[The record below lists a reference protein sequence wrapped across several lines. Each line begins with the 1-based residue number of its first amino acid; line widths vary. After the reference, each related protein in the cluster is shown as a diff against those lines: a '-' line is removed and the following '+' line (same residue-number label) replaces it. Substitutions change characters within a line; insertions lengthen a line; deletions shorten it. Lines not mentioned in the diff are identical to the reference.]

1 MKNRN
6 IALYIILTLVTCGI
20 YSLFW
25 NVNLN
30 NDFAEHNGKEKN
42 GWMIILL
49 SIITCGIYYFVW
61 IYRMGEEIEKAGG
74 KNEGIVYL
82 LLSLFGFGIIAMALI
97 QHQENELCPK
107 IENL

>member
-6 IALYIILTLVTCGI
+6 IALCIILTLVTCGI

-42 GWMIILL
+42 GWTMILL
-49 SIITCGIYYFVW
+49 SIITWLYGFRV
-61 IYRMGEEIEKAGG
+61 KACEYGWERNG
-74 KNEGIVYL
+74 SGYE
-82 LLSLFGFGIIAMALI
+82 
-97 QHQENELCPK
+97 
-107 IENL
+107 